1 MKTAHAS
8 LALALSIALSASAQ
22 AQTDI
27 VANPVPCP
35 GNEKCNVVS
44 LQVFGP
50 TGALIF
56 SQQKA
61 IPFMYSAVSLTIISD
76 KGRVVVRSER

>member
-1 MKTAHAS
+1 MRIAAVIAS
-8 LALALSIALSASAQ
+8 LIALSNAAQ

-44 LQVFGP
+44 ISVYGQS
-50 TGALIF
+50 GALIF
-56 SQQKA
+56 SRDELYCARNA
-61 IPFMYSAVSLTIISD
+61 ITGHKDCEAA
-76 KGRVVVRSER
+76 RERD

>member
-1 MKTAHAS
+1 MRIAAVIAS
-8 LALALSIALSASAQ
+8 LIALSNAAQ

-44 LQVFGP
+44 ISVYGQS
-50 TGALIF
+50 GALIF
-56 SQQKA
+56 SQEKA
-61 IPFMYSAVSLTIISD
+61 IPFMYSQVTLTIISD